1 MMADYELEKP
11 FRIDNGELDEIS
23 KQQCFVLG
31 FELAQIDA
39 LLQSGEPFKKPV
51 HADNRERIEQ
61 FCKAE
66 GVKYRLDWLTDDW
79 MNLTVSWLE
88 P

>member
-1 MMADYELEKP
+1 MPDYELDKP
-11 FRIDNGELDEIS
+11 FFIDSGELDEIS

-31 FELAQIDA
+31 YELAQIDA
-39 LLQSGEPFKKPV
+39 LLQSGEPFNKSV
-51 HADNRERIEQ
+51 HADNRERIEH

-66 GVKYRLDWLTDDW
+66 GVKYRLDWVDDDW
-79 MNLTVSWLE
+79 MNLTVSWIE